1 MHIPRLVS
9 ASLAATLLAACGDS
23 TGSSQ
28 PARATSTSIAGGETS
43 EFSGGSTPLGYCPV
57 ILSRTALDLARDDV
71 TPWTDLAAGHH
82 DVALRWRRAVP
93 DDTIRG
99 FDVDTRL
106 SIDVVPVAAEELLC
120 NNGDYSYQPEGLE
133 RWRSRRFDL
142 AIELSTADGAIR
154 MSFQSVFHTLSGE
167 RGLLGEAILPF
178 ADNAG
183 ALELGLDPSL
193 PLDSQALYIWLQ
205 FSEQG
210 TFGAITS
217 RVTLPAADVTDA
229 ASFYDPIA
237 AEFPAPDVGCNEG
250 RSVPLDTHQSEFG
263 ATPRGAYEAAL
274 SLLPSAPLDAAWF
287 APNQPSVALAWTDVT
302 LTAGAPE
309 RACFHDS
316 WLMVY
321 TSLHIESADGGA
333 AGELPVIARLFRI
346 LPEDH
351 AGLAVRID
359 MRAAE
364 NWTASAEFMASGVV
378 RDVQLGEAEYAAQ
391 QLYATAVDVD
401 RDQEE
406 LRGELAVQKWQDYAA
421 SRVDQPVLRWCGGL
435 ACERDSW
442 CFGAA
447 PGDGSSCPR
456 PPQ

>member
-154 MSFQSVFHTLSGE
+154 I
-167 RGLLGEAILPF
+167 R
-178 ADNAG
+178 
-183 ALELGLDPSL
+183 
-193 PLDSQALYIWLQ
+193 
-205 FSEQG
+205 
-210 TFGAITS
+210 
-217 RVTLPAADVTDA
+217 
-229 ASFYDPIA
+229 
-237 AEFPAPDVGCNEG
+237 
-250 RSVPLDTHQSEFG
+250 
-263 ATPRGAYEAAL
+263 
-274 SLLPSAPLDAAWF
+274 
-287 APNQPSVALAWTDVT
+287 
-302 LTAGAPE
+302 
-309 RACFHDS
+309 
-316 WLMVY
+316 
-321 TSLHIESADGGA
+321 
-333 AGELPVIARLFRI
+333 
-346 LPEDH
+346 
-351 AGLAVRID
+351 
-359 MRAAE
+359 
-364 NWTASAEFMASGVV
+364 
-378 RDVQLGEAEYAAQ
+378 
-391 QLYATAVDVD
+391 
-401 RDQEE
+401 
-406 LRGELAVQKWQDYAA
+406 
-421 SRVDQPVLRWCGGL
+421 
-435 ACERDSW
+435 
-442 CFGAA
+442 
-447 PGDGSSCPR
+447 
-456 PPQ
+456 